1 MSVAI
6 QPKNRY
12 ALKEWAVVV
21 EALSSGRQT
30 LLLRKGGI
38 MEDKGE
44 FTVEHTEFFLYPT
57 YVHEQAERILPEAA
71 KDLEAILETK
81 PPDDRVIF
89 NTYSAVEEA
98 IAVDD
103 LKRIEKLRPYHILS
117 AQEVE
122 NRFQYRNRPGLHV
135 LLLRIYRMPEPVELA
150 VTSAYAGCK
159 SWVDLEMEL
168 STAGCRPVLNDDS
181 FHHQIQTIR
190 SILKLDHTL

>member
-135 LLLRIYRMPEPVELA
+135 LLLRIYRMPEPAELA

>member
-21 EALSSGRQT
+21 EALSSGQQT

-81 PPDDRVIF
+81 PSDDRVIF

>member
-190 SILKLDHTL
+190 SILKRDHTL